1 MSGRVKID
9 GGLIAAK
16 EFGEF
21 VLEDFDDL
29 FTRFDRFQDV
39 CALGFFLN
47 AGDEIFYDTEFNVG
61 L

>member
-1 MSGRVKID
+1 M
-9 GGLIAAK
+9 IAAK

-39 CALGFFLN
+39 CALGFFIN
-47 AGDEIFYDTEFNVG
+47 ASDEIFDYAKLNVG
-61 L
+61 F